1 MLKTLGIIKEG
12 KVPSDERVPLTPDQ
26 CLRVMEEYPNV
37 EIKVQRSSVRA
48 FKDNEY
54 SDLGIQV
61 VDDLSDCD
69 IIMGVKEVNIQDLI
83 PNKHFFFFSHT
94 FKKQPYN
101 RRLLQAVID
110 KKIQLTDYEVLKNK
124 KGSRIIGFGRY
135 AGIVGCYNAF
145 LTYGLKHS
153 LYKLKPANQ
162 CEDRVEMENEL
173 TKVRL
178 LKDAKIVIT
187 GFGRVGHGAL
197 EIINKLPITEVS
209 PEEFLEGSFD
219 VPVFT
224 HLSTPDYTVRDDGQ
238 PFDRKSFYES
248 AENHSSSFPK
258 YLSEADIYIAC
269 HYWKTGSPYL
279 YTREDLK
286 RENLR
291 MSVVADISC
300 DIDEP
305 IASTIRPSTIAD
317 PIYGYDPIT
326 EKEVDFDQPNA
337 IAVMAV
343 DNLPCELPKDAS
355 KDFGNELIKF
365 IFPALFGEDPDKII
379 ERGSETTK
387 DGRLSTHFEYLAD
400 YLASEEELSQH

>member
-145 LTYGLKHS
+145 RTYGLKHS
-153 LYKLKPANQ
+153 LYNLKPAHL
-162 CEDRVEMENEL
+162 CEDRMDMEAEL
-173 TKVRL
+173 SKVKL
-178 LKDAKIVIT
+178 LKDVKIVIT
-187 GFGRVGHGAL
+187 GFGRVGHG
-197 EIINKLPITEVS
+197 
-209 PEEFLEGSFD
+209 
-219 VPVFT
+219 
-224 HLSTPDYTVRDDGQ
+224 
-238 PFDRKSFYES
+238 DRKS
-248 AENHSSSFPK
+248 
-258 YLSEADIYIAC
+258 
-269 HYWKTGSPYL
+269 
-279 YTREDLK
+279 
-286 RENLR
+286 
-291 MSVVADISC
+291 VV
-300 DIDEP
+300 
-305 IASTIRPSTIAD
+305 
-317 PIYGYDPIT
+317 
-326 EKEVDFDQPNA
+326 
-337 IAVMAV
+337 
-343 DNLPCELPKDAS
+343 
-355 KDFGNELIKF
+355 
-365 IFPALFGEDPDKII
+365 
-379 ERGSETTK
+379 
-387 DGRLSTHFEYLAD
+387 
-400 YLASEEELSQH
+400 